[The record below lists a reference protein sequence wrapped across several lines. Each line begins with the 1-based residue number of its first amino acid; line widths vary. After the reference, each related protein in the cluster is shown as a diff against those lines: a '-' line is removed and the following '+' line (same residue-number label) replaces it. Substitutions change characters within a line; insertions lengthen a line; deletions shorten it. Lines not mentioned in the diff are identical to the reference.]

1 MSPNIVAILYLISG
15 VLFIFALRGLSHPE
29 SSRLGNIFG
38 MIGMIIAIF
47 TTLMFQSVF
56 SYLEIGVA
64 IFIGGTDLFAADSI
78 NILICIGLN

>member
-1 MSPNIVAILYLISG
+1 MSPNIVSILYLISA

-47 TTLMFQSVF
+47 TTLMIHSPDGTI
-56 SYLEIGVA
+56 EI
-64 IFIGGTDLFAADSI
+64 LFPYS
-78 NILICIGLN
+78 